1 MYQNLKNLKFILF
14 VWLFC
19 VGAHNAPAQE
29 KFNARKFIGQVL
41 YLYSPTHNDL
51 IAKYNK
57 MPISVHL
64 PNTTFNVGKH
74 IDYMFYITDTINK
87 TIILHD
93 LPQMVYEITNDYAN
107 RGSYAYL
114 EKNKITY
121 NVGDNYICY
130 YINPQKEFIMK
141 QIRAFPSMQ
150 MASIVPKKFHT
161 ENYYRFLKNN
171 NSEVP
176 TQKHGIYGLLQE
188 WNAYQHA
195 TRVAFNIKRYYER
208 EGYTDITL
216 WEDFFANYYEYQ
228 MAYSEFKYFILKY
241 LEYAENAQ
249 PEFYEKML
257 QDANFKKTYIEIDK
271 NYEDTIVQFN
281 LYKPAVFSLL
291 SKAGITTE
299 ETSMEGFSLL
309 FLDRVGINTYANIEK
324 LFKDALEDEALKEI
338 DKKIRK

>member
-1 MYQNLKNLKFILF
+1 MKNFSFILF
-14 VWLFC
+14 VWLSC
-19 VGAHNAPAQE
+19 VGVHHTSAQE

-51 IAKYNK
+51 IDKYSK
-57 MPISVHL
+57 TPTSVHL
-64 PNTTFNVGKH
+64 PNTTFNVGKRV
-74 IDYMFYITDTINK
+74 DYMFYITDTINK

-121 NVGDNYICY
+121 NAGDNYICY
-130 YINPQKEFIMK
+130 YINQQTEYTMK
-141 QIRAFPSMQ
+141 QIRSFPSIQ
-150 MASIVPKKFHT
+150 IANIIPKKLHT
-161 ENYYRFLKNN
+161 ENYYRFLKNSN
-171 NSEVP
+171 PEVP
-176 TQKHGIYGLLQE
+176 TQKYGIYGLMQE

-195 TRVAFNIKRYYER
+195 TKVAFNVKRYYER

-228 MAYSEFKYFILKY
+228 TAYSEFKYFILKY
-241 LEYAENAQ
+241 LEYAENSQ
-249 PEFYEKML
+249 PDFYENLLK
-257 QDANFKKTYIEIDK
+257 DAKFKKTYIEIDK
-271 NYEDTIVQFN
+271 NYEDTIAQFN

-291 SKAGITTE
+291 NKASVTTE

-309 FLDRVGINTYANIEK
+309 FLDRVGINTYGNIDK
-324 LFKDALEDEALKEI
+324 LFREALEDDALKQIE
-338 DKKIRK
+338 KKIKN